1 MKLDTK
7 VIFGF
12 YEKDE
17 AAVNR
22 VYVLTSGLLRLL
34 ARGILGDKDLAQDA
48 MMEAYVSTLE
58 SKARIYMPKAFVAYL
73 CKATKNAALSMLR
86 KLGKEEVLPE
96 EIEDAGNKPID
107 AGLLSSLKEEL
118 GSPDYE
124 ILILHAV
131 EGYTFGEIAAF
142 LELGTPS
149 AVRGRYARAKKK
161 AKQRLGKEGY

>member
-1 MKLDTK
+1 MKLEAK
-7 VIFGF
+7 VIFKF

-22 VYVLTSGLLRLL
+22 VYVLTSGLLRFV
-34 ARGILGDKDLAQDA
+34 AKEILGDADLAQDA

-58 SKARIYMPKAFVAYL
+58 ADAHIYQPKAFVSYL

-96 EIEDAGNKPID
+96 EVPEDETKPID

-124 ILILHAV
+124 IVILHVV
-131 EGYTFGEIAAF
+131 EGYSFDEIAAF
-142 LELGTPS
+142 LELGSPS
-149 AVRGRYARAKKK
+149 SVRGRYARAKKK
-161 AKQRLGKEGY
+161 ARERLGKEGY